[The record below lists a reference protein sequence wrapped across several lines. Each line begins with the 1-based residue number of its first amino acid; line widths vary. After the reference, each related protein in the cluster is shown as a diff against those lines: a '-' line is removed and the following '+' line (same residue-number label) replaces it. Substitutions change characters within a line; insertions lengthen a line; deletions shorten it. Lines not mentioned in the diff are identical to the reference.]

1 MRVEKDPG
9 AFPCSFC
16 GKAEIDGERVVVG
29 PRVNIC
35 ESCVKTASRILR
47 LQLKQ
52 LSKREILDLIRTG
65 G

>member
-16 GKAEIDGERVVVG
+16 GKAEADGERMIVG

-35 ESCVKTASRILR
+35 ESCVKQASMILMNDWPSVEEM
-47 LQLKQ
+47 LKTI
-52 LSKREILDLIRTG
+52 REG
-65 G
+65 